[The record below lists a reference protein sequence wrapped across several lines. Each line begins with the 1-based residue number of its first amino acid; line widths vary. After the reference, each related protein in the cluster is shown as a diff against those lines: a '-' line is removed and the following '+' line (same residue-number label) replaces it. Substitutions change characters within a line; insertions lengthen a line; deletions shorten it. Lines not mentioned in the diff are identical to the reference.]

1 MQISDKSSGIADQM
15 HPSLISKVFESNKIF
30 KQTNESSSKNQ
41 FSYKI
46 PTHLPDTDFVSIYD
60 KICKNFLFWLFN
72 FEKSLFITELKCL
85 RKIAFF
91 RLIKDNKL

>member
-1 MQISDKSSGIADQM
+1 MKVTEESSSISDQL

-30 KQTNESSSKNQ
+30 KQSNESNTNNQ

-46 PTHLPDTDFVSIYD
+46 PTHLPDTDFVQIYD

-72 FEKSLFITELKCL
+72 FEKTLFITELKCL